1 MGYINV
7 ATGSHLVNL
16 HPDTRQQISPEMRF
30 TCDGMIT
37 KWIVGAELCMPGNLY
52 PELQIW
58 RNIGNA
64 IYEKINGTLFQTWT
78 SVFRNI
84 YESDDFQ
91 PIPVKSGDILGI
103 FLPPQ
108 QQARLCLRSEDDN
121 GPTQYYLAP
130 GSSDTQSIDIEQP
143 YPTILTDTYHPL
155 VSVEFGKYW
164 YNYSS
169 SFLLLCVILLFS
181 SKKPHSIN
189 NGMFA
194 CSECLII
201 DMMHHTHSDFVAIL
215 LFLPLQSSVSV
226 TRPLPTSDAPS
237 CDRSSSSSGQSS
249 SQSPSFAAGV
259 GVGIA
264 VTLVLMIAAMVVV
277 VVLVILTLKKGQKR
291 GKQNEVEQHSS
302 TSGSPMDN
310 PIYRG
315 KSLLH
320 SQASLH

>member
-7 ATGSHLVNL
+7 GTGSRLVNL
-16 HPDTRQQISPEMRF
+16 HTDTRQQISPEMRF

-37 KWIVGAELCMPGNLY
+37 KWIVGAELRMPGNLY

-91 PIPVKSGDILGI
+91 PIPVKSGDILGL

-201 DMMHHTHSDFVAIL
+201 DIMHHTHIL
-215 LFLPLQSSVSV
+215 WPFFSSFLSSHQSQLPDLSLPLTLHPV
-226 TRPLPTSDAPS
+226 TVPPPPLTSLP
-237 CDRSSSSSGQSS
+237 
-249 SQSPSFAAGV
+249 
-259 GVGIA
+259 
-264 VTLVLMIAAMVVV
+264 
-277 VVLVILTLKKGQKR
+277 
-291 GKQNEVEQHSS
+291 
-302 TSGSPMDN
+302 
-310 PIYRG
+310 
-315 KSLLH
+315 
-320 SQASLH
+320 ASLPHLLLGWVWG